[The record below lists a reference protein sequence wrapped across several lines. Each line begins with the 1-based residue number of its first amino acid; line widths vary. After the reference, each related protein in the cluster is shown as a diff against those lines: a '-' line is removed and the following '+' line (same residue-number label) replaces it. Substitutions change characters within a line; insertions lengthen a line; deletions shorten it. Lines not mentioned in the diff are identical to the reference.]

1 MLGGDRGLEKR
12 GFEEFM
18 KLVSFCY
25 CLYNSVSC
33 KLANHVNIVAASNVI
48 LTVFLCG

>member
-25 CLYNSVSC
+25 CLQLKQCIRHPSICTCNLYEIQLGMLSAC
-33 KLANHVNIVAASNVI
+33 
-48 LTVFLCG
+48 